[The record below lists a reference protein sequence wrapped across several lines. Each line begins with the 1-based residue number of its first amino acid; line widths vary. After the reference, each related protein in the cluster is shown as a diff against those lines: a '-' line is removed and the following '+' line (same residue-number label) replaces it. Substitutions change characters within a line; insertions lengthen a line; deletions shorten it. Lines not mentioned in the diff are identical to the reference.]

1 MRTICLWAAAAL
13 ALLPAP
19 AGADERPW
27 RGGVGAG
34 GYLALTGPETTG
46 VTACADLF
54 PGGHLG
60 RWGGRMEAR
69 SLDDPADG
77 IDAGLVM
84 GGVTYEAGASRPRL
98 SMALHAELGAA
109 VARGADPL
117 PAAGAGIRTNLWLIG
132 PLALAADSTAT
143 FVWDGVEDSEL
154 LLASSLTLG
163 LAR

>member
-1 MRTICLWAAAAL
+1 MRTICLCAAAL
-13 ALLPAP
+13 ALCPAT
-19 AGADERPW
+19 ASADRPW
-27 RGGVGAG
+27 RGGIGAG
-34 GYLALTGPETTG
+34 GYLALTGPATTG
-46 VTACADLF
+46 VTAVAELL

-69 SLDDPADG
+69 SLDDPQDG

-98 SMALHAELGAA
+98 AMALHAEVGAA
-109 VARGADPL
+109 LSTGADPL
-117 PAAGAGIRTNLWLIG
+117 PAVGAGLRTTLWIIG

-143 FVWDGVEDSEL
+143 FVWDGVDGSEL
-154 LLASSLTLG
+154 LLASGLTLG

>member
-1 MRTICLWAAAAL
+1 MRTICLCAAAAL
-13 ALLPAP
+13 AAYPAV
-19 AGADERPW
+19 AAADRPW
-27 RGGVGAG
+27 RGGAGAG

-46 VTACADLF
+46 VTASAELL
-54 PGGHLG
+54 PGGHLD

-69 SLDDPADG
+69 SLDDPQDG

-98 SMALHAELGAA
+98 AMALHAEAGA
-109 VARGADPL
+109 RLPDPR
-117 PAAGAGIRTNLWLIG
+117 PALGAGIRTTLWIIG
-132 PLALAADSTAT
+132 PIALAADSTAT
-143 FVWDGVEDSEL
+143 FVLDGVDDSEL